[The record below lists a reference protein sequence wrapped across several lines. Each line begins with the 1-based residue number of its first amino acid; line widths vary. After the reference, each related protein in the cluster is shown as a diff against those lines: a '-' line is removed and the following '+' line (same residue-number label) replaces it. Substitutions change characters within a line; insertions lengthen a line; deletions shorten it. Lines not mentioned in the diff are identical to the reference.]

1 MAPGFGAGGGMHT
14 ADRPSRGTGRAVAAD
29 LSAKRPKPP
38 LKKIL
43 PEIWELVKPRWVL
56 LAISFVLMVINRLAG
71 LVLIAG
77 SVLTGSHQPGTS
89 GRGLLVSLLFAAA
102 VISWLVWVA
111 RPSNDQGVKKL
122 IEEVKKELTE
132 ATDDMEKK
140 HETALFRLKS
150 FDLEVTFVAQTSTTN
165 SAGATYELVTVNNQ
179 LASSSGRTQKLNLH
193 MEVVPPEHKKDK
205 LIAGPMQ
212 DGSAEI
218 VTAGTTPPKKHVK
231 KE

>member
-1 MAPGFGAGGGMHT
+1 MAETDGSGQLRLNSLVSFLNK
-14 ADRPSRGTGRAVAAD
+14 SV
-29 LSAKRPKPP
+29 P
-38 LKKIL
+38 LK
-43 PEIWELVKPRWVL
+43 
-56 LAISFVLMVINRLAG
+56 
-71 LVLIAG
+71 
-77 SVLTGSHQPGTS
+77 
-89 GRGLLVSLLFAAA
+89 LLFAVVVM
-102 VISWLVWVA
+102 VILPFVA
-111 RPSNDQGVKKL
+111 PHLWPKRQPELPPPSNDQGVKKL